1 MNNELKIDENK
12 LNELIIVENIP
23 IIKQK
28 LQIISD
34 EVDKEIEY
42 ALSLDVSEE
51 NKQEV
56 KNART
61 RINKIKD
68 FLENKRKMV
77 KETILQPYQQFEEIY
92 NKLVKN
98 KLKDASETLS
108 NKIDAIESEQKQQKE
123 NELREFANEHFVA
136 NNIQDIVT
144 FENIG
149 LNITLS
155 ASIKSLKEQIVDF
168 CKKVADDLDTIL
180 LEEKHN
186 EILLEYK
193 KCFDYAQ
200 AKKIVLEREKAIEE
214 INAKSQDIIS
224 NKEQQIEL
232 SSKIDELTQDEIIA
246 PIEVTNVEDNE
257 ERFLVTFSVTGT
269 KEQLKQLKEFMLNIG
284 LDWKG
289 KDDNNE

>member
-1 MNNELKIDENK
+1 MKDNKIDINSLVTIETMPKIFEQLDKIGDFIKENLDGVNELTCT
-12 LNELIIVENIP
+12 
-23 IIKQK
+23 
-28 LQIISD
+28 
-34 EVDKEIEY
+34 
-42 ALSLDVSEE
+42 EE
-51 NKQEV
+51 NKQ
-56 KNART
+56 
-61 RINKIKD
+61 I
-68 FLENKRKMV
+68 
-77 KETILQPYQQFEEIY
+77 
-92 NKLVKN
+92 VKN
-98 KLKDASETLS
+98 KRTEINNTLKLLEDRRKDIKKQILSPYDMFNEKYENVIKGQLVNASETLS

-123 NELREFANEHFVA
+123 NELREFANEHFIA

-155 ASIKSLKEQIVDF
+155 ASIKSLKEQVVTF
-168 CKKVADDLDTIL
+168 CEKIANDLDAIL

-214 INAKSQDIIS
+214 INAKSQDII
-224 NKEQQIEL
+224 NIKEQQFEI
-232 SSKIDELTQDEIIA
+232 SNKIDVLTQDEIIA

-269 KEQLKQLKEFMLNIG
+269 KEQLKQLKEFMTNIG
-284 LDWKG
+284 IEWR
-289 KDDNNE
+289 